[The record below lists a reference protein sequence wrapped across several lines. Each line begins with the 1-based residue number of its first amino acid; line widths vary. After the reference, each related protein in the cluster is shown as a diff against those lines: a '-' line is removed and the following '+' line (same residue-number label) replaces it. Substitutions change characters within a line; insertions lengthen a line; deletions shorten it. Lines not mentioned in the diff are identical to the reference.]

1 MNPVLERQ
9 RWIAALALAVAVPL
23 PLTGVVSVPFLVPYL
38 AAAFWTLTASKPLS
52 PLPMWV
58 ENLLAPAI
66 LAAVVAAGGVRF
78 GILRPVAQ
86 LAVLVVAVRLP
97 GCGQR
102 ARTKLTGG
110 MVSLVGMAGVA
121 SSTHPT
127 LALYLIGLLVLAL
140 VAGGRLI
147 AVELSEGATSRDRTV
162 AWPPLRL
169 VVGST
174 VTAVLVA
181 APIFALLP
189 RLRSPFAPAPFGG
202 RAASGFREAVALHGI
217 GDVKLSRRLVLR
229 VSFPGVE
236 PGHVS
241 PDWLRL
247 AGATM
252 KHYRAGSGVEGRLKS
267 ERLTSRGG
275 RPVVLATGVS
285 PGALRRAEIV
295 LEREGGNFFTQV
307 GAATIEMHGSVAV
320 SRDPSGS
327 LRFPRG
333 TELPISYAVDF
344 DPTRVEQPPPDE
356 GDLELPPAADRLRDL
371 AQRATGGTTNRLAA
385 ALAIEQ
391 YMQQNFRYALRSNAP
406 VREDPVEWFLF
417 KSREGHCEFFA
428 SSMVLLLRTVG
439 IPARLQAGY
448 AGGEPDGEGG
458 YNVRD
463 SHAHAWVVAY
473 VQRQWRVF
481 DPTPP
486 EGRPGILEAGEAQSL
501 RAAWDRLETQWDRWV
516 LTFSL
521 SDQVSMVQGAVE
533 AASRS
538 LPILARAIPAAVLVL
553 ALVVLIRLRRKRQ
566 PKTTEIA
573 KDAPRITRALQRVV
587 AGAARRGVPVGPGT
601 TAREFVRLA
610 SAAFPAAAEPLDW
623 LVAEHERCRYAGA
636 PSPTQSRL
644 RPAVRAVERGM
655 ASRYDKVPGQLRA
668 YP

>member
-1 MNPVLERQ
+1 VNPILERQ
-9 RWIAALALAVAVPL
+9 RWLAAFALAVSVPL

-38 AAAFWTLTASKPLS
+38 AVALWTLTATKPLS
-52 PLPMWV
+52 PFPVWL

-78 GILRPVAQ
+78 GLLRPVAQ
-86 LAVLVVAVRLP
+86 LAVLVAAVRLP

-102 ARTKLTGG
+102 GRAKLTGG
-110 MVSLVGMAGVA
+110 MISLVGVAGVA

-127 LALYLIGLLVLAL
+127 LAPYLIGLLVLVL
-140 VAGGRLI
+140 VAVGRLTG
-147 AVELSEGATSRDRTV
+147 VELSEGGTSRGRTV

-169 VVGST
+169 VVGT
-174 VTAVLVA
+174 AVMAVLVA

-189 RLRSPFAPAPFGG
+189 RLRSPFAAAPFGG
-202 RAASGFREAVALHGI
+202 RAVSGFREAVALHGI

-247 AGATM
+247 VGATM
-252 KHYRAGSGVEGRLKS
+252 KHYRAGSWVEGRLKA
-267 ERLTSRGG
+267 ERLTSREG
-275 RPVVLATGVS
+275 RPAVLATVVS
-285 PGALRRAEIV
+285 PAAMKRAEFV
-295 LEREGGNFFTQV
+295 LEREGGNLFSQV
-307 GAATIEMHGSVAV
+307 GAATIEMRGPVAV
-320 SRDPSGS
+320 SREPSGS

-333 TELPISYAVDF
+333 TDLPISYAVDF
-344 DPTRVEQPPPDE
+344 DPTRVEQPPPDDA
-356 GDLELPPAADRLRDL
+356 DLELPPAADRLREL

-391 YMQQNFRYALRSNAP
+391 YLQQNFQYALRSNAP

-417 KSREGHCEFFA
+417 RSREGHCEFFA
-428 SSMVLLLRTVG
+428 SSMVLLLRTIG

-473 VQRQWRVF
+473 VQNQWRVF

-486 EGRPGILEAGEAQSL
+486 EGRPGILDAGEAQSL
-501 RAAWDRLETQWDRWV
+501 RAAWDRLETGWDRWV

-521 SDQVSMVQGAVE
+521 SDQVSMLQGAAE
-533 AASRS
+533 AAARS
-538 LPILARAIPAAVLVL
+538 LPVLARAIPAAVLLV
-553 ALVVLIRLRRKRQ
+553 ALVLLLRLRRNRQ
-566 PKTTEIA
+566 PGPIEIA
-573 KDAPRITRALQRVV
+573 KGAPRITRALQRVV
-587 AGAARRGVPVGPGT
+587 AGAARRGAPVVPGT
-601 TAREFVRLA
+601 TAREFARLA
-610 SAAFPAAAEPLDW
+610 SAMFPAAAEPLAW
-623 LVAEHERCRYAGA
+623 LVGEHERCRYAGA
-636 PSPTQSRL
+636 PSPARSRL
-644 RPAVRAVERGM
+644 RPAIRAVERAM
-655 ASRYDKVPGQLRA
+655 NAH
-668 YP
+668 

>member
-1 MNPVLERQ
+1 
-9 RWIAALALAVAVPL
+9 
-23 PLTGVVSVPFLVPYL
+23 
-38 AAAFWTLTASKPLS
+38 
-52 PLPMWV
+52 
-58 ENLLAPAI
+58 
-66 LAAVVAAGGVRF
+66 
-78 GILRPVAQ
+78 
-86 LAVLVVAVRLP
+86 
-97 GCGQR
+97 
-102 ARTKLTGG
+102 
-110 MVSLVGMAGVA
+110 
-121 SSTHPT
+121 
-127 LALYLIGLLVLAL
+127 
-140 VAGGRLI
+140 
-147 AVELSEGATSRDRTV
+147 
-162 AWPPLRL
+162 
-169 VVGST
+169 
-174 VTAVLVA
+174 
-181 APIFALLP
+181 
-189 RLRSPFAPAPFGG
+189 
-202 RAASGFREAVALHGI
+202 
-217 GDVKLSRRLVLR
+217 
-229 VSFPGVE
+229 
-236 PGHVS
+236 
-241 PDWLRL
+241 
-247 AGATM
+247 
-252 KHYRAGSGVEGRLKS
+252 
-267 ERLTSRGG
+267 
-275 RPVVLATGVS
+275 
-285 PGALRRAEIV
+285 
-295 LEREGGNFFTQV
+295 
-307 GAATIEMHGSVAV
+307 
-320 SRDPSGS
+320 
-327 LRFPRG
+327 
-333 TELPISYAVDF
+333 VDF